1 MNKKNIK
8 FYESL
13 VDFLK
18 SKKKGKILAPVVG
31 VFLASLTA
39 CTPTPKPDPDP
50 DPDPILEFDVND
62 YIEEKTGV
70 VEIAPGVKVDLQ
82 EFKQKEGLS
91 FYFAEPFTKEEIDEM
106 YEVYAPFYDELWE
119 GLNSQMPD
127 DDVRYDFM
135 GMKHNDNQ
143 ATLVEQEQ
151 NNIFKSFAKKVY
163 LSNDPIYSE
172 FKKFIEPVFDEYFFY
187 LPVGFG
193 TNPSEV
199 DKRYTV
205 IFFRFAREVY
215 MNEVYPKLGITYKC
229 DICQVQKTSFDPRND
244 YIRSNYVLDEEFL
257 AGLTLTKHI

>member
-8 FYESL
+8 FYGSL

-18 SKKKGKILAPVVG
+18 SKNKGKILAPVVG

-39 CTPTPKPDPDP
+39 CTPTPKPDP

-106 YEVYAPFYDELWE
+106 YEVYAPFYEELLSSRE
-119 GLNSQMPD
+119 FETPNSLIQHD
-127 DDVRYDFM
+127 LM
-135 GMKHNDNQ
+135 GMKHDKNTSN
-143 ATLVEQEQ
+143 LIEQELI
-151 NNIFKSFAKKVY
+151 NIMVPFSNKVY
-163 LSNDPIYSE
+163 LSNDPIYSDYKQ
-172 FKKFIEPVFDEYFFY
+172 FMNKVGDDYYFFIQSNY
-187 LPVGFG
+187 GPNS
-193 TNPSEV
+193 TEV
-199 DKRYTV
+199 QKRYTIILFR
-205 IFFRFAREVY
+205 IFREIF
-215 MNEVYPKLGITYKC
+215 MNEIYPKLGITYKC
-229 DICQVQKTSFDPRND
+229 DICEVQKTSFDPIND
-244 YIRSNYVLDEEFL
+244 YIKSNYDLDEEFL